1 MGSHGTFVN
10 SMFEFMKVVLTPKR
24 DNIFAIMKKVQLLT
38 LIILF
43 GSSLLFPISDE
54 FKRLLKKKNKYRKFS
69 GRGII
74 ERIIP
79 VDFNHDG
86 KNEYVFVEKGRR
98 RFSVFTSDGFKGW
111 TLSNGF
117 FIEVVRFGKKAKQDF
132 RILLA
137 RLSEKR
143 EQMFLIYDW
152 RGTLVKTIKLNNR
165 LEYRQADDEFTY
177 RPFILDINYDSVP
190 EFVFVS
196 NYGEELFI
204 FDINGDQ
211 IPKKESL
218 IYFPQTIAAY
228 DVRENPFLPGYDF
241 YRNRGKFYFKKND
254 PENSDYV
261 VLDEKEGKS
270 WLRIIYSGEKPH
282 KTFSMI
288 KLSRCDVLNNP
299 FFYSFIIS
307 DFNGK
312 GQKEL
317 FLGSKNRVYI
327 LNRDLSLLRVLQN
340 VFF

>member
-1 MGSHGTFVN
+1 
-10 SMFEFMKVVLTPKR
+10 
-24 DNIFAIMKKVQLLT
+24 MKKILLLT
-38 LIILF
+38 IIIIF
-43 GSSLLFPISDE
+43 GSSFLFPISDD
-54 FKRLLKKKNKYRKFS
+54 FKRLLKKRHKYRKIS

-86 KNEYVFVEKGRR
+86 KNEYVFVEKGGR
-98 RFSVFTSDGFKGW
+98 RFSIFTSDGFKGW
-111 TLSNGF
+111 SLANGF
-117 FIEVVRFGKKAKQDF
+117 FIEVVKFGKKKKDF

-137 RLSEKR
+137 KLSEKR

-152 RGTLVKTIKLNNR
+152 RGTLFKTIKLKNR
-165 LEYRQADDEFTY
+165 LEYRREEDEFTY
-177 RPFILDINYDSVP
+177 RPFILDINYDSIP

-204 FDINGDQ
+204 FDINGNQ
-211 IPKKESL
+211 VKKKESL
-218 IYFPQTIAAY
+218 IYLPQTIAAY
-228 DVRENPFLPGYDF
+228 DVRQNPFLPGYDF
-241 YRNRGKFYFKKND
+241 YMSRGKFYFKKND

-261 VLDEKEGKS
+261 VLDEKEEKS
-270 WLRIIYSGEKPH
+270 WLKILYPDETPPKL
-282 KTFSMI
+282 FSMI
-288 KLSRCDVLNNP
+288 KLSRSDVLNNP

-312 GQKEL
+312 GSKEL